1 MQGNPYPD
9 IDSYAIIFLISI
21 SGDEQ
26 FWKMPM
32 KVLNGSS
39 GVCLRTV
46 LTDDDIIFQSCV
58 MSNDV
63 LNAYAGII

>member
-1 MQGNPYPD
+1 
-9 IDSYAIIFLISI
+9 
-21 SGDEQ
+21 
-26 FWKMPM
+26 M

-46 LTDDDIIFQSCV
+46 LTDDDIIFYSCV